1 MSSAELI
8 IPSVSMLKLTPPLP
22 SHLAHVGFT
31 FYLVT
36 LVLLLTIGSLQNLR
50 VSLKEL
56 VCVCVA
62 LQESLLNLDSTE
74 LLIELAITY

>member
-1 MSSAELI
+1 
-8 IPSVSMLKLTPPLP
+8 MLKLTPPLP
-22 SHLAHVGFT
+22 AHHVGFT

-56 VCVCVA
+56 VCVA

>member
-1 MSSAELI
+1 
-8 IPSVSMLKLTPPLP
+8 MLKLTPPLP

-31 FYLVT
+31 LYLVT

-56 VCVCVA
+56 CVCVA

>member
-1 MSSAELI
+1 MI

-22 SHLAHVGFT
+22 AHHVGFT

-56 VCVCVA
+56 VCVA

>member
-1 MSSAELI
+1 
-8 IPSVSMLKLTPPLP
+8 MLKLTPPLP

-31 FYLVT
+31 LYLVT

-56 VCVCVA
+56 VCVCV
-62 LQESLLNLDSTE
+62 
-74 LLIELAITY
+74 

>member
-1 MSSAELI
+1 
-8 IPSVSMLKLTPPLP
+8 MLKLTPPLP

-31 FYLVT
+31 LYLVT

-56 VCVCVA
+56 VCVCVCVA

>member
-31 FYLVT
+31 LYLVT

-56 VCVCVA
+56 CVCVA